1 MARRLSRP
9 ARARGPR
16 LESIELQSVGVRFG
30 RHWALRD
37 ASFTLEAGQRWLV
50 TGANGAGK
58 TVLLKL
64 LRGDLWPTP
73 TGRERRYY
81 RIGARTDEEPID
93 ARPRIAH
100 LGPER
105 QDKYERLDWNLTVQE
120 VVGTGLFDTDIP
132 LDTIDVRGRRAV
144 RAALEQARLVGL
156 SQRRFLSLSYG
167 QRRRVLLARALVRR
181 PDVLLLD
188 EALNGLDA
196 SSRKAFLD
204 HLGRASDG
212 RMAWVIT
219 THRERDRPA
228 GVTHVARLRDGRVV
242 AAGPVAGGEA
252 DAAPAPARAASMRGR
267 AGASPSPSRRPG
279 RAMVRVEDATVYRD
293 GQPVIS
299 RLDWTLGPGEHWCVT
314 GPNGSGKSTFVA
326 LLYGDLWPA
335 HGGVIERTPGR
346 PGTPIESWKRRVG
359 IVSPELQARYAA
371 TACTLEEIVVSG
383 LHASIG
389 LNGPPTAR
397 ELARARAAL
406 RRVGLEGLG
415 ARRARQVSYGQL
427 RLALFAR
434 ALVQPRR
441 LLLLDEP
448 FDGLDASRVERARQ
462 ALRQAVGR
470 GAQLVVASHHAEDVP
485 DCAVNVLE
493 LGHGGRWR
501 VTSRDAAR
509 ATEAARR
516 ARRAPRTPA

>member
-1 MARRLSRP
+1 VARLSRP
-9 ARARGPR
+9 PRARGPR

-30 RHWALRD
+30 RRWALRE
-37 ASFTLEAGQRWLV
+37 ASFTLEAGHRWLV

-73 TGRERRYY
+73 TGRGRRYY

-93 ARPRIAH
+93 ARARIAH

-105 QDKYERLDWNLTVQE
+105 QDKYERREWNLTVQE

-132 LDTIDVRGRRAV
+132 LDTIDARGRRAV
-144 RAALEQARLVGL
+144 RAALEQARLAGL
-156 SQRRFLSLSYG
+156 AQRRFLSLSYG

-196 SSRKAFLD
+196 SSRKAFLG

-228 GVTHVARLRDGRVV
+228 GVTHVARLRDGRIV

-252 DAAPAPARAASMRGR
+252 GAASALARAASMRGR
-267 AGASPSPSRRPG
+267 AGASPSPGRRRG
-279 RAMVRVEDATVYRD
+279 RALVRVADATMFRD

-299 RLDWTLGPGEHWCVT
+299 RLDWTLWPGEHGRVT
-314 GPNGSGKSTFVA
+314 GPNGSGKSTFIA
-326 LLYGDLWPA
+326 LVYGDLWPA
-335 HGGVIERTPGR
+335 HGGAIARAPER

-359 IVSPELQARYAA
+359 LVSPELQARYAA

-389 LNGPPTAR
+389 LNDRPTAR

-406 RRVGLEGLG
+406 RRLGLEGLG

-448 FDGLDASRVERARQ
+448 FDGLDASKVECARQ
-462 ALRQAVGR
+462 ALDQAVRR
-470 GAQLVVASHHAEDVP
+470 GAQLVVASHHVEDVP

-493 LGHGGRWR
+493 LGRGGRWR

-509 ATEAARR
+509 ATGSARR
-516 ARRAPRTPA
+516 ARRGPRTPA